1 MPSALMFPGQ
11 GAQFVGMAADLHETH
26 SIAREVFDRAETAC
40 GLPLRKLCF
49 EGPIEELSQTINSQP
64 CIVTASIAALEVAR
78 TFGLPAPDAVLGLS
92 LGEYSALYAAG
103 VLSLESAVALVHL
116 RGTAM
121 QKAATASPGT
131 MASVMGADEAAVNG
145 IVENVAGTGIITVAN
160 YNCPGQ
166 YVLSGSVEA
175 IEAASDAAR
184 ALPRVR
190 VIRLN
195 VSGAFHSPL
204 MSAAADELA
213 DAIQRFEWHEPQ
225 IPVIQNVNFTAET
238 SLANIRHNLVAQL
251 TGSVQFERSIRSLA
265 GQGISRFYEIG
276 PGRVLAGLLKRI
288 DPALTVSSHGTC
300 TELSTLA

>member
-11 GAQFVGMAADLHETH
+11 GAQFVGMAADLVEAH
-26 SIAREVFDRAETAC
+26 SIAREVFDRAEAAC

-49 EGPIEELSQTINSQP
+49 EGPIEDLSQTVNSQP
-64 CIVTASIAALEVAR
+64 CIVTASIAALQVAR
-78 TFGLPAPDAVLGLS
+78 ASGLAAPDAVLGLS

-116 RGTAM
+116 RGCAM
-121 QKAATASPGT
+121 QKAATASPGA
-131 MASVMGADEAAVNG
+131 MASVMGADEASVNG
-145 IVENVAGTGIITVAN
+145 IVERVAQAGVITVAN

-175 IEAASDAAR
+175 IDAASEAAR

-204 MSAAADELA
+204 MAAAATELA
-213 DAIQRFEWHEPQ
+213 QAIKRFDWHEPRV
-225 IPVIQNVNFTAET
+225 PVVQNVNFTPET
-238 SLANIRHNLVAQL
+238 NLDHIRHNLVAQL
-251 TGSVQFERSIRSLA
+251 TGSVQFERSIRALA
-265 GQGISRFYEIG
+265 GQGIARFYEIG
-276 PGRVLAGLLKRI
+276 PGRVLSGLLKRI

-300 TELSTLA
+300 AELTALA